1 MKAKNWQTKKDELNL
16 IGKDAK
22 NGEIVKQNQ
31 LKK

>member
-1 MKAKNWQTKKDELNL
+1 L

-31 LKK
+31 LKKWFQTKK